1 MKIQEFISKFH
12 NHPVLFIGSG
22 LSLRYLKNSYNWD
35 GLLKKIAGE
44 LNPDPRYYIDIK
56 ADHMNKSGGSKYKF
70 DEVASQLEVDF
81 DATVKSGKSDKF
93 EDINKRFYQNME
105 EDKYIS
111 RFKLYIADL
120 LKDTVLNPEMADE
133 IAALKRARKNVG
145 SIITTNYDTLI
156 EQLFAFH
163 PLIGNDIM
171 LSNPYGSVYKI
182 HGCVTQPEQIIITA
196 EDYERFDKKY
206 ELIRAQLLS
215 LFIHHPIIFMGYT
228 ITDENIRAI
237 LQTIFSYV
245 NYESNEAQKIR
256 DNFLLI
262 EHDAGSQ
269 NQEVVEH
276 DIDVDN
282 TVIRINK
289 LKTDD
294 FTTIYDC
301 IAGLTLPISAMD
313 IRKVQTVVKEICEGG
328 SIKVSIT
335 ENLDELDNS
344 DKVLV
349 IGSKKTITYEYMNRS
364 EMMANYFQIIE
375 EENEQL
381 LRLLNKQ
388 TIQSSQ
394 YFPIFAFSKICKDLD
409 RVDELKEQQI
419 SKIQHIV
426 REKCYN
432 SQGTHH
438 TPESVLSDDSI
449 ARTYKVIEMVR
460 SIMSGKM
467 DLDSMREYLISYK
480 DKKSTDYRKLLCAYD
495 LKSNMDNAYTIQE
508 RLDS

>member
-1 MKIQEFISKFH
+1 MNIQEFISKFH

-22 LSLRYLKNSYNWD
+22 LSLRYLQNSYNWD

-44 LNPDPRYYIDIK
+44 LKPDPRYYIDIK
-56 ADHMNKSGGSKYKF
+56 AEHMNKSGGAKYKF

-81 DATVKSGKSDKF
+81 DKAVKSGKSDKF
-93 EDINKRFYQNME
+93 EDINKHFYQNME

-120 LKDTVLNPEMADE
+120 LKDMALKPETADE

-182 HGCVTQPEQIIITA
+182 HGCVTQPEQIVITA

-245 NYESNEAQKIR
+245 NYESDEAQKIR

-262 EHDAGSQ
+262 EYDGGSQ

-276 DIDVDN
+276 DIDVGN

-328 SIKVSIT
+328 NIKVSIT

-349 IGSKKTITYEYMNRS
+349 IGSKKTITYEYMNHS

-394 YFPIFAFSKICKDLD
+394 YFPIFAFSKICKNLE

-438 TPESVLSDDSI
+438 TPESVLGDDSI

-460 SIMSGKM
+460 SIMSGRMK
-467 DLDSMREYLISYK
+467 LDSMKEYLLSYE

-495 LKSNMDNAYTIQE
+495 LKNNMDIDLSNQIE
-508 RLDS
+508 SES